1 MIDRSALAP
10 CLDDR
15 GCLTVLA
22 VDHRD
27 ALRVEFDADAP
38 DSVAPEVL
46 TKFKL
51 DVTKAL
57 GDLASAVMLDPEYS
71 IDQILGAG
79 LMPEGLGSLY
89 ALEAQG
95 YMGQAELVNEL
106 LHMPSEAVE
115 AGASAGKLLVLYR
128 HDQGSVTDAQDDL
141 IRRTVDLCGEA
152 GLPLFVEPVPY
163 DVVDVDDRERTV
175 LASAERISALG
186 PDVIK
191 MPFPSGGDDRGRWAR
206 ACRSVGEAI
215 DQPWAVLSW
224 GAPFAGFLD
233 QVEVACANGCSGF
246 MAGRAIWR
254 EAIAP
259 ETRADVLATTA
270 RERMQQLVDAT
281 ADATPAY
288 TP

>member
-1 MIDRSALAP
+1 MIDPSSLAP

-27 ALRVEFDADAP
+27 ALRVEFDP
-38 DSVAPEVL
+38 DDPESVAAETL
-46 TKFKL
+46 TQFKL
-51 DVTKAL
+51 DVTRAL

-106 LHMPSEAVE
+106 LHTPAEAVA

-128 HDQGSVTDAQDDL
+128 HDQGRTTDAQDDL

-175 LASAERISALG
+175 LASAERIAALG

-191 MPFPSGGDDRGRWAR
+191 MPFPSGGEDRDRWAR
-206 ACRSVGEAI
+206 ACRSIGDAI

-224 GAPFAGFLD
+224 GAPFSVFLD
-233 QVEVACANGCSGF
+233 QVEVACSNGCSGF

-254 EAIAP
+254 EAIAA
-259 ETRADVLATTA
+259 ETRDDVLATTA
-270 RERMQQLVDAT
+270 RDRLHQLVAAT
-281 ADATPAY
+281 ANATPALA
-288 TP
+288 P